1 MIDAGVFTYLSWFWL
16 SCEADGLD
24 PAMVHMRRF
33 EASQVR
39 LALQRASGLVA
50 AQMVS
55 AKPKEGERV
64 LAKPS

>member
-1 MIDAGVFTYLSWFWL
+1 
-16 SCEADGLD
+16 
-24 PAMVHMRRF
+24 MVHMRRF